1 MFFFRSCSS
10 RWYSNSSFW
19 FFLFSLVLF
28 LLEVS
33 LHYIVLHC
41 SILSSTCL
49 PSSLVFEFLFLPSQL
64 FDFLGVKVIENTVQ
78 RSSPHK
84 CSQES
89 CCNAFNAMVAA
100 FSQDISASLSLPC
113 TFVIYLHLW
122 NFLEGGLRGRRGPS
136 HRHMPDLRRVFLS
149 DQYPWTLT
157 CFTVSYGVS
166 LWFPLLGRIVDKMW
180 YLSPLQGP
188 KFLLPHN
195 SPSKFWFFS
204 LIRGEKLGFWCISII
219 TM

>member
-1 MFFFRSCSS
+1 MKCFSSGCVLPNATVTLPSCSFFFS
-10 RWYSNSSFW
+10 R
-19 FFLFSLVLF
+19 VPF

-49 PSSLVFEFLFLPSQL
+49 SSSLVLEFLFPLSQL
-64 FDFLGVKVIENTVQ
+64 FDFLGVKVIQNTVQ

-84 CSQES
+84 CGQES

-113 TFVIYLHLW
+113 TLVIYLHFW
-122 NFLEGGLRGRRGPS
+122 NFLKGGLRGSRGPP

-157 CFTVSYGVS
+157 RSTVSYEVS
-166 LWFPLLGRIVDKMW
+166 L
-180 YLSPLQGP
+180 
-188 KFLLPHN
+188 
-195 SPSKFWFFS
+195 
-204 LIRGEKLGFWCISII
+204 
-219 TM
+219 